1 VVLKKGKGT
10 AAMTDL
16 VLRKSYVYLALL
28 CLLFVSLSAA
38 CKPKAVEENKETGA
52 ELTAGPPKGGDFTL
66 QSADGPFYLH
76 DMKGKV
82 VLIFFGYTSCPT
94 ACPTSLETMAEAFSR
109 LSMEE
114 LERVQGVF
122 ISFDPERDTAD
133 GLKEYAGYFHPRIIG
148 ITGNA
153 EEVKEV
159 AGKYGAFFIKA
170 LQEESEMGYGFS
182 HSTETYLVAKDGTL
196 SEIYSEKT
204 DPKTLSEAIR
214 RHLWKKQ

>member
-1 VVLKKGKGT
+1 MKN
-10 AAMTDL
+10 MN
-16 VLRKSYVYLALL
+16 KSGQIKLYIYLALL
-28 CLLFVSLSAA
+28 CLLLVSTAIG
-38 CKPKAVEENKETGA
+38 CKPKEKEKQKETGL

-66 QSADGPFYLH
+66 QSADGPFSLH

-109 LSMEE
+109 LSVEE

-122 ISFDPERDTAD
+122 VSFDPERDTVD
-133 GLKEYAGYFHPRIIG
+133 ELKEYAGYFHPNIIG
-148 ITGNA
+148 MTGKIDDI
-153 EEVKEV
+153 KE
-159 AGKYGAFFIKA
+159 AAKKYGAYFIKA

-182 HSTETYLVAKDGTL
+182 HSTETYIVADNGAL

-204 DPKTLSEAIR
+204 DATTLSEAIR
-214 RHLWKKQ
+214 RHLWKKR

>member
-1 VVLKKGKGT
+1 
-10 AAMTDL
+10 MTESGHRRL
-16 VLRKSYVYLALL
+16 YIYLALL
-28 CLLFVSLSAA
+28 CLLFVSTSTG
-38 CKPKAVEENKETGA
+38 CKPKAVEEQKETGA

-66 QSADGPFYLH
+66 QSADGPFSLH
-76 DMKGKV
+76 GLKGKV

-114 LERVQGVF
+114 LERVQGIF
-122 ISFDPERDTAD
+122 ISFDPERDTVD
-133 GLKEYAGYFHPRIIG
+133 ELKEYAGYFHPNIVG
-148 ITGNA
+148 LTGNA
-153 EEVKEV
+153 GEIKEI
-159 AGKYGAFFIKA
+159 AKKYGAFFIKA

-182 HSTETYLVAKDGTL
+182 HSTETYLVADNGAL

-204 DPKTLSEAIR
+204 DPTTLSEAIR